1 VIVIGEFKQ
10 GKSSLVN
17 GLVGT
22 SVCPVDDDMATSVL
36 TVVHHHDPL
45 QVLVHRRVEGALQ
58 STRIEPDQL
67 ASVVTEHGNPDNELA
82 VERVD
87 VGVPSSFL
95 GQGITLV
102 DSPGAGGLGAGHA
115 AATLAFLPLADA
127 VLFVSDATS
136 ELSAPELEF
145 LGQAVAR
152 CPIVLVCQT
161 KTDLTGSWR
170 RIVEINRGHLAT
182 RGLDLPIVAVSS
194 VLRAAAL
201 HDRDAA
207 MNDDSGFPALLG
219 LFQSEILGTARRT
232 AGDRVRVEATDA
244 LDQLGAVVDAEL
256 EAMRDGVAAARSAEE
271 ASLAK
276 ARLEALRSDSS
287 RWSQVMSDR
296 LSELSN
302 EVNFEFR
309 ESQRLIA
316 RYSDEQLE
324 ARTGDWVSVVR
335 EVQTRLA
342 GSVAEIYD
350 HIGRGAAD
358 AAQAVSDLLT
368 EDLQLSVP
376 LAVTPASLDELI
388 EAAPSDPVAKPDML
402 HSGAASFGRA
412 LLALRGMQSGI
423 MLLGLMGTL
432 LPTVAL
438 ATPIVLGVGT
448 AFGAKSVVDNRKR
461 KVAEARQQARLA
473 IRRLLDDVA
482 FRIGNEIS
490 VSLRRVQVQLRDEI
504 SSRLTELQRTVA
516 EIALQSATA
525 AQASDADRKARLE
538 RATKLAAAIEEL
550 RRTSVASAVV
560 PA

>member
-1 VIVIGEFKQ
+1 
-10 GKSSLVN
+10 
-17 GLVGT
+17 
-22 SVCPVDDDMATSVL
+22 
-36 TVVHHHDPL
+36 
-45 QVLVHRRVEGALQ
+45 
-58 STRIEPDQL
+58 
-67 ASVVTEHGNPDNELA
+67 
-82 VERVD
+82 
-87 VGVPSSFL
+87 
-95 GQGITLV
+95 
-102 DSPGAGGLGAGHA
+102 
-115 AATLAFLPLADA
+115 
-127 VLFVSDATS
+127 
-136 ELSAPELEF
+136 
-145 LGQAVAR
+145 
-152 CPIVLVCQT
+152 
-161 KTDLTGSWR
+161 
-170 RIVEINRGHLAT
+170 
-182 RGLDLPIVAVSS
+182 
-194 VLRAAAL
+194 
-201 HDRDAA
+201 
-207 MNDDSGFPALLG
+207 
-219 LFQSEILGTARRT
+219 
-232 AGDRVRVEATDA
+232 VRVEATDA